1 MQSDSRVQQA
11 MAALDRPIA
20 EFRALLEGAL
30 RQAESFLDAQQADE
44 PARVKRAAAALGVFG
59 ATYVDAARFAA
70 LDAGVVKVDGPSL
83 DALRR
88 AVDIL
93 HQMHLRGE
101 ALFVTEVRGSA
112 RLGGVV
118 ESALALIGWAFGAI
132 IVTDLVR
139 SGRYVEA
146 EHAAQLDPLQFGGW
160 SRSARRAAPPL
171 VVHVAGS
178 AVRASDLAPF
188 ADGHVKLVLVVSGDC
203 APAPLARLI
212 TPGTFVMQTTD
223 GVGLERL
230 ALFDGPAFGAVMPVG
245 AATFVH
251 DPTFGRESWQRLTVS
266 HLPEPPKK
274 AIGTTSTWQMLEEL
288 KQLADLARTPFA
300 VPTAGG
306 GAVPAM
312 GASDAADRIASW
324 LLTQSGLGGTA

>member
-1 MQSDSRVQQA
+1 MLSDPRVQQA
-11 MAALDRPIA
+11 LAALERPIA
-20 EFRALLEGAL
+20 EFRALLEGAM
-30 RQAESFLDAQQADE
+30 RQAECFLDAQQADE
-44 PARVKRAAAALGVFG
+44 PARVERAAAALGLFG
-59 ATYVDAARFAA
+59 AAHVDAARLAL
-70 LDAGVVKVDGPSL
+70 LDARAVTVDGPSL
-83 DALRR
+83 AALHR

-101 ALFVTEVRGSA
+101 GLIVADVRGSA

-118 ESALALIGWAFGAI
+118 ESALAMIGWAFGAI

-146 EHAAQLDPLQFGGW
+146 DHAALLDPLQFGGW
-160 SRSARRAAPPL
+160 SRSERRAAPPL
-171 VVHVAGS
+171 VVRVAGS

-188 ADGHVKLVLVVSGDC
+188 ADGHVKLVLVVTGDC

-223 GVGLERL
+223 GAGLERL
-230 ALFDGPAFGAVMPVG
+230 ALFDGPAFGAVMPAG

-251 DPTFGRESWQRLTVS
+251 DPTLGRESWQRLTVT
-266 HLPEPPKK
+266 HLSDAPKK
-274 AIGTTSTWQMLEEL
+274 AIGATSTWQMLEEL

-300 VPTAGG
+300 VPTSGG
-306 GAVPAM
+306 GAMPAM

-324 LLTQSGLGGTA
+324 LLSQSGLGGTA

>member
-1 MQSDSRVQQA
+1 MHSDPRVQQA
-11 MAALDRPIA
+11 LAALDRPIA

-30 RQAESFLDAQQADE
+30 RQAESLLAAQQADE
-44 PARVKRAAAALGVFG
+44 PARAQRAATALGIFG
-59 ATYVDAARFAA
+59 AAHVDAARFAA
-70 LDAGVVKVDGPSL
+70 LAAGAVTVDGLSL
-83 DALRR
+83 AALHR

-93 HQMHLRGE
+93 HQMHLRGDGLLV
-101 ALFVTEVRGSA
+101 ADVRSSA

-118 ESALALIGWAFGAI
+118 ESALAMIGWAFGAI

-160 SRSARRAAPPL
+160 NRSARRAAPPL
-171 VVHVAGS
+171 VVRVAGG

-223 GVGLERL
+223 GTGLERL
-230 ALFDGPAFGAVMPVG
+230 ALFDGPAFGAVMPEG

-251 DPTFGRESWQRLTVS
+251 DPTLGRESWQRLTVTQ
-266 HLPEPPKK
+266 LPDAPRK
-274 AIGTTSTWQMLEEL
+274 AIGTMSPYQMLEEL

-300 VPTAGG
+300 VPGAGG
-306 GAVPAM
+306 VASPAM

-324 LLTQSGLGGTA
+324 LLSQSDLGGTA